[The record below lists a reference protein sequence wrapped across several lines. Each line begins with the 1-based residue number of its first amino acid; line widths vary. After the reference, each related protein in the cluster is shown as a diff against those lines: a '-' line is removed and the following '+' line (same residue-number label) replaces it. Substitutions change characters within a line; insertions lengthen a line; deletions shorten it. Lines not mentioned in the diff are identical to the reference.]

1 MTREM
6 KDMGKLAL
14 AVSLAVS
21 AGTGSAAFV
30 EANVESRQPVEVK
43 TEAVKGK
50 AASLL
55 PPGKGWKLVWNDE
68 FDQREIDRTKWMCR
82 ESFWGAD
89 FPAFAHDFEGVE
101 MTGETVRLHLVRKGD
116 DFCSPHLQTGS
127 LSYDIPKDTDGFWPF
142 GKLRKP
148 LFMKKYGYFE
158 IRCRQPKCPGWHSA
172 FWLQSPSVGAH
183 PDPSFCGVE
192 TDIMENYKQYVDGKI
207 VGGNGWGGYGRDS
220 RWFGHFQWTHE
231 ETPDGWHHYGC
242 DWSPKGYTFYVDGKK
257 IGEQNE
263 PVSHVPQFIL
273 VSTEPGGY
281 RKVGS
286 DGGLTA
292 GRKTKVWGK
301 PDPRLF
307 QATLPDFFEVDFVRV
322 YDEVAK

>member
-1 MTREM
+1 MGCYSLLSFSLTRKEKNLKM
-6 KDMGKLAL
+6 KSMKLGVL
-14 AVSLAVS
+14 
-21 AGTGSAAFV
+21 
-30 EANVESRQPVEVK
+30 
-43 TEAVKGK
+43 
-50 AASLL
+50 ASLVVGL
-55 PPGKGWKLVWNDE
+55 MAGN
-68 FDQREIDRTKWMCR
+68 
-82 ESFWGAD
+82 
-89 FPAFAHDFEGVE
+89 AFAVTYYARVD
-101 MTGETVRLHLVRKGD
+101 GD
-116 DFCSPHLQTGS
+116 DS
-127 LSYDIPKDTDGFWPF
+127 K
-142 GKLRKP
+142 
-148 LFMKKYGYFE
+148 
-158 IRCRQPKCPGWHSA
+158 
-172 FWLQSPSVGAH
+172 
-183 PDPSFCGVE
+183 
-192 TDIMENYKQYVDGKI
+192 DGKI